1 VRLLVDEG
9 TARWADFVAAYDEA
23 IAETSTA
30 WAPWYVVPADRKWVR
45 NLVVAAILRHH
56 LEAIDPTYPPAADE
70 VEGIVV
76 V

>member
-45 NLVVAAILRHH
+45 DTIVAQLLVMTLRGMDLRPPVA
-56 LEAIDPTYPPAADE
+56 DPELDD
-70 VEGIVV
+70 IVIE
-76 V
+76 